1 MVGKPQAEKNQMIA
15 VRLIA
20 LLFVLCFVTSAC
32 IVDGGYGHEH
42 HHYGWWH

>member
-1 MVGKPQAEKNQMIA
+1 MQHAASVYA
-15 VRLIA
+15 VQIMRLIV

-32 IVDGGYGHEH
+32 VVDGGYGHEH